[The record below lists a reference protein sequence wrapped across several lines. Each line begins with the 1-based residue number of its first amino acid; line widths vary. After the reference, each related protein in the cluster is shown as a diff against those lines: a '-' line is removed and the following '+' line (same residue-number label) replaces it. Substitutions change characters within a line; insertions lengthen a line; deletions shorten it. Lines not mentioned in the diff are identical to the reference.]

1 MHNILLLELILTL
14 LSVNIRIILMKI
26 ITEIE
31 KLKPILN
38 KPVFFAKEARKLGV
52 HSSVLNYYVKQ
63 GIIESIGHGVYRDKN
78 AKVNVSFEWE
88 DLIIISKSVPNSVIC
103 LISAL
108 AIYDLTEEIPRRHW
122 IAIPNSTSSPTRKN
136 TIFKR
141 MRDIDTGKINHQLD
155 GETICIFDIERTIVD
170 AFRFLSLETAIKSLK
185 MGIDSNQIDL
195 NKIMKYAQKF
205 NVKIEPYVHSLMI

>member
-1 MHNILLLELILTL
+1 M
-14 LSVNIRIILMKI
+14 SVNAKIMIMKVM
-26 ITEIE
+26 TEFE

-52 HSSVLNYYVKQ
+52 NSSVLNYYVKQ
-63 GIIESIGHGVYRDKN
+63 GIIESIGHGVYRGKDS
-78 AKVNVSFEWE
+78 KVNASFEWE
-88 DLIIISKSVPNSVIC
+88 DLIITSNSVPNSVIC

-108 AIYDLTEEIPRRHW
+108 AIYHLTEEIPRRHW
-122 IAIPNSTSSPTRKN
+122 MAIPNSTTCPTREN

-141 MRDIDTGKINHQLD
+141 MRDIETGKINYKLD
-155 GETICIFDIERTIVD
+155 GETICIFDRERTIID
-170 AFRFLSLETAIKSLK
+170 SFRFLSLETAIKALK
-185 MGIDSNQIDL
+185 MGIDSNKIDL

>member
-1 MHNILLLELILTL
+1 
-14 LSVNIRIILMKI
+14 MKAI
-26 ITEIE
+26 KEIE
-31 KLKPILN
+31 KLKPILD

-63 GIIESIGHGVYRDKN
+63 GIIESIGHGVYRGKN
-78 AKVNVSFEWE
+78 AKVNVGFEWE
-88 DLIIISKSVPNSVIC
+88 DLIIISKSVPNGVIC

-122 IAIPNSTSSPTRKN
+122 MAIPNSTTSPTRKN
-136 TIFKR
+136 TVFKR
-141 MRDIDTGKINHQLD
+141 MRDIDTGKINYQLD
-155 GETICIFDIERTIVD
+155 GETITIFDRERTIID

-185 MGIDSNQIDL
+185 MGIDSNKIDL

-205 NVKIEPYVHSLMI
+205 NVKIEPYIHSLMI